1 MGGVSHIPEEME
13 KTVDPHAEAE
23 RKSFIRRAVVAAA
36 LLVIYGCVV
45 FSVPSER
52 LMWQGAYVMG
62 TLLLPKPSPNY
73 VRPESMRE
81 NADASFNLLGFL
93 SVAGILVLA
102 IWKIPGLPPVRR
114 ALRLDHG
121 LRVSI
126 EEKIRIMYI
135 L

>member
-1 MGGVSHIPEEME
+1 M
-13 KTVDPHAEAE
+13 TVDRQAEAE
-23 RKSFIRRAVVAAA
+23 RKSFWRRALLAAA
-36 LLVIYGCVV
+36 LLVIYGCVL

-62 TLLLPKPSPNY
+62 TLQLPTPSPNY
-73 VRPESMRE
+73 VRSEPMRE
-81 NADASFNLLGFL
+81 NADASFDLLGFL
-93 SVAGILVLA
+93 SVVGILILA
-102 IWKIPGLPPVRR
+102 IRKIPDLPPVRR
-114 ALRLDHG
+114 ALPLDHG

>member
-1 MGGVSHIPEEME
+1 ME

-23 RKSFIRRAVVAAA
+23 RKSFIRRAVLAAA
-36 LLVIYGCVV
+36 LLVIYGCVL

-62 TLLLPKPSPNY
+62 TLQLPNPSPNY
-73 VRPESMRE
+73 VRSEPMRE

-93 SVAGILVLA
+93 SVVGILILA
-102 IWKIPGLPPVRR
+102 IRKIPDLSPVRR
-114 ALRLDHG
+114 ALRPDHG